1 MAAFVIFKQQ
11 QCDVWVLEV
20 GLGGR
25 LDVVNVID
33 PDIAVI
39 TNIGL
44 DHTDWLGDTI
54 EKIAFE
60 KAGIIRPHIPV
71 ILQVSNLCLKRFK
84 IRQIAHKPRYTRLI
98 EIIL

>member
-33 PDIAVI
+33 PNIAVI

>member
-1 MAAFVIFKQQ
+1 
-11 QCDVWVLEV
+11 
-20 GLGGR
+20 
-25 LDVVNVID
+25 VID

-60 KAGIIRPHIPV
+60 KAGIIRPYSCHF
-71 ILQVSNLCLKRFK
+71 CR
-84 IRQIAHKPRYTRLI
+84 
-98 EIIL
+98 